1 MTEVRITNQS
11 LKDISYQYEKITGWN
26 PLLKT
31 RRRTVTIPRQCLFY
45 IMRKKCRMSYAS
57 ISNLF
62 GCNHATVIHGNR
74 VIKQQLEIKDSDT
87 LQAMSLWIDIIQNIM
102 PENVQVMFSAQ
113 DRILSTLESTLL
125 NTPSKIAILKEVL
138 KKYEETTS
146 V

>member
-1 MTEVRITNQS
+1 
-11 LKDISYQYEKITGWN
+11 
-26 PLLKT
+26 
-31 RRRTVTIPRQCLFY
+31 
-45 IMRKKCRMSYAS
+45 MSYAS

-87 LQAMSLWIDIIQNIM
+87 LEAMSLWIDIIQNIM

-138 KKYEETTS
+138 KKYEETTP

>member
-1 MTEVRITNQS
+1 
-11 LKDISYQYEKITGWN
+11 
-26 PLLKT
+26 
-31 RRRTVTIPRQCLFY
+31 
-45 IMRKKCRMSYAS
+45 MRKKCRMSYAS
-57 ISNLF
+57 ISSLF

-74 VIKQQLEIKDSDT
+74 VIQQQLEIKDADT

-125 NTPSKIAILKEVL
+125 NTSSKITILREVL
-138 KKYEETTS
+138 KKYEETTP